1 MLSRERA
8 RKEES
13 WSQLEKMQ
21 DKKQEIMGVIT
32 GRVKGGFAVD
42 INGAV
47 AFLPGSQ
54 VDLKPIKDISPLL
67 NKSQPMVILK
77 MDKLRGNIVV
87 SRRALLEE
95 SRKADRSK
103 LLSDISEGDK
113 LKGNVKNITDYG
125 VFVDLGG
132 LDGLVH
138 VTDLSWE
145 RVNHPSEM
153 FKIGQEIE
161 VIVTKYDTENNRI
174 SLGIKQLTNDPWHD
188 VEEKYKVGNKIK
200 SKITSIADYGAFMEL
215 AKGVE
220 GLIHTSEMSWVNKNV
235 NPNSIL
241 EVGKEVEVLILE
253 VDNSKRRISL
263 GLKQCT
269 KNPWEDF
276 SKGRNSG
283 DIIEGIIKNI
293 TDFGL
298 FVELTSELDGLI
310 HLSDLSWEDNGENEI
325 KKYKVGDKV
334 KFKILEIDVNKERV
348 SLGIKQLLENKNKP
362 DKLVN
367 KIVTGII
374 EKIETEKI
382 FVKFND
388 DEKGFIKKSNL
399 AKIKTEQNTSRFA
412 EGEKIDAKIVRK
424 NKKEG
429 SYELSIKDLEIEE
442 EKEALKEYGS
452 SSSGASI
459 GDIIGA
465 ALEEGKLRAPKIK
478 MKRNDILEK
487 YLSRKR
493 SIIKR
498 FSISIIL
505 IIVISSLY
513 LLSSKNIVYIA
524 SVSVEGIINNPKKI
538 LNDLEDIGKS
548 TKVKALLVNINSPG
562 GTFVS
567 SKELYDKIKE
577 ISKKMPVV
585 TYMREMATSGGYLVA
600 LGSQKDLVTL
610 AQSPVLLVSFFKQLK
625 LQSYLKK

>member
-1 MLSRERA
+1 MVENFSEMLESSLSDFRYKEGEIIKGTVLSIINDTVVVDVGLKSEGRIPLKEFHSPGEDHNVKIGDEFDVYLEKLENKEGEALLSRERA

-54 VDLKPIKDISPLL
+54 VDLKPVKDISPLL

-153 FKIGQEIE
+153 FQIGQEIE
-161 VIVTKYDTENNRI
+161 VMVTKYDTENNRI
-174 SLGIKQLTNDPWHD
+174 SLGIKQLTDDPWHN
-188 VEEKYKVGNKIK
+188 VEEQYKVGNKIK

-215 AKGVE
+215 SKGVE

-241 EVGKEVEVLILE
+241 EVGQEVEVLILE

-269 KNPWEDF
+269 ENPWEDF
-276 SKGRNSG
+276 AKGKKSG
-283 DIIEGIIKNI
+283 DIVEGKIKNI

-298 FVELTSELDGLI
+298 FVELTKELDGLI

-325 KKYKVGDKV
+325 KKYNVGDNV

-348 SLGIKQLLENKNKP
+348 SLGIKQLSANKGNS
-362 DKLVN
+362 DKFIN
-367 KIVTGII
+367 KIVTSII
-374 EKIETEKI
+374 EKIEIEKML
-382 FVKFND
+382 VKFDEN
-388 DEKGFIKKSNL
+388 EKGFIKKSNL
-399 AKIKTEQNTSRFA
+399 AKVKTEQNTSRFA
-412 EGEKIDAKIVRK
+412 EGEKIDAKVLRK

-429 SYELSIKDLEIEE
+429 IYELSIKDLEIEE

-465 ALEEGKLRAPKIK
+465 ALEEGKT
-478 MKRNDILEK
+478 
-487 YLSRKR
+487 
-493 SIIKR
+493 
-498 FSISIIL
+498 
-505 IIVISSLY
+505 
-513 LLSSKNIVYIA
+513 
-524 SVSVEGIINNPKKI
+524 
-538 LNDLEDIGKS
+538 KS
-548 TKVKALLVNINSPG
+548 TK
-562 GTFVS
+562 
-567 SKELYDKIKE
+567 DKDE
-577 ISKKMPVV
+577 KK
-585 TYMREMATSGGYLVA
+585 
-600 LGSQKDLVTL
+600 
-610 AQSPVLLVSFFKQLK
+610 
-625 LQSYLKK
+625 

>member
-1 MLSRERA
+1 MVENFSEMLESSLSDFRYKEGEIIKGTVLSIVNDTVVVDVGLKSEGRIPLKEFHSPGEDHNVKIGDEFDVYLEKLENKEGEALLSRERA

-21 DKKQEIMGVIT
+21 DTKQEIMGVIT

-54 VDLKPIKDISPLL
+54 VDLKPVKDISPLL

-153 FKIGQEIE
+153 FQIGQEIE
-161 VIVTKYDTENNRI
+161 VMVTKYDTENNRI
-174 SLGIKQLTNDPWHD
+174 SLGIKQLTDDPWHN
-188 VEEKYKVGNKIK
+188 VEEQYKVGNKIK

-215 AKGVE
+215 SKGVE
-220 GLIHTSEMSWVNKNV
+220 GLIHTSEMSWVNKNI

-241 EVGKEVEVLILE
+241 EVGQEVEVLILE

-269 KNPWEDF
+269 ENPWEDF
-276 SKGRNSG
+276 AKGKKSG
-283 DIIEGIIKNI
+283 DIVEGKIKNI

-298 FVELTSELDGLI
+298 FVELTKELDGLI

-325 KKYKVGDKV
+325 KKYNVGDNV

-348 SLGIKQLLENKNKP
+348 SLGIKQLSENKGNS
-362 DKLVN
+362 DKFIN
-367 KIVTGII
+367 KIVTSII
-374 EKIETEKI
+374 EKIEVEKML
-382 FVKFND
+382 VKFDEN
-388 DEKGFIKKSNL
+388 EKGFIKKSNL
-399 AKIKTEQNTSRFA
+399 AKVKTEQNTSRFA
-412 EGEKIDAKIVRK
+412 EGEKIDAKVLRK

-429 SYELSIKDLEIEE
+429 IYELSIKDLEIEE

-465 ALEEGKLRAPKIK
+465 ALEEGKT
-478 MKRNDILEK
+478 
-487 YLSRKR
+487 
-493 SIIKR
+493 
-498 FSISIIL
+498 
-505 IIVISSLY
+505 
-513 LLSSKNIVYIA
+513 
-524 SVSVEGIINNPKKI
+524 
-538 LNDLEDIGKS
+538 KS
-548 TKVKALLVNINSPG
+548 TK
-562 GTFVS
+562 
-567 SKELYDKIKE
+567 DKDE
-577 ISKKMPVV
+577 KK
-585 TYMREMATSGGYLVA
+585 
-600 LGSQKDLVTL
+600 
-610 AQSPVLLVSFFKQLK
+610 
-625 LQSYLKK
+625 

>member
-1 MLSRERA
+1 MVENFSEMLESSLSDFRYKEGEIIKGTVLSIVNDTVVVDVGLKSEGRIPLREFHSPGEDHNVKIGDEFDVYLEKLENKEGEALLSRERA

-21 DKKQEIMGVIT
+21 DTKQEIMGVIT

-54 VDLKPIKDISPLL
+54 VDLKPVKDISPLL

-153 FKIGQEIE
+153 FQIGQEIE
-161 VIVTKYDTENNRI
+161 VMVTKYDTENNRI
-174 SLGIKQLTNDPWHD
+174 SLGIKQLTDDPWHN
-188 VEEKYKVGNKIK
+188 VEEQYKVGNKIK

-215 AKGVE
+215 SKGVE

-269 KNPWEDF
+269 ENPWEDF
-276 SKGRNSG
+276 AKGKKSG
-283 DIIEGIIKNI
+283 DIVEGKIKNI

-298 FVELTSELDGLI
+298 FVELTKELDGLI

-325 KKYKVGDKV
+325 KKYNVGDNV

-348 SLGIKQLLENKNKP
+348 SLGIKQLSANKGNS
-362 DKLVN
+362 DKFIN
-367 KIVTGII
+367 KIVTSII
-374 EKIETEKI
+374 EKIEIEKML
-382 FVKFND
+382 VKFDEN
-388 DEKGFIKKSNL
+388 EKGFIKKSNL
-399 AKIKTEQNTSRFA
+399 AKVKTEQNTSRFA
-412 EGEKIDAKIVRK
+412 EGEKIDAKVLRK

-429 SYELSIKDLEIEE
+429 IYELSIKDLEIEE

-465 ALEEGKLRAPKIK
+465 ALEEGKT
-478 MKRNDILEK
+478 
-487 YLSRKR
+487 
-493 SIIKR
+493 
-498 FSISIIL
+498 
-505 IIVISSLY
+505 
-513 LLSSKNIVYIA
+513 
-524 SVSVEGIINNPKKI
+524 
-538 LNDLEDIGKS
+538 KS
-548 TKVKALLVNINSPG
+548 TK
-562 GTFVS
+562 
-567 SKELYDKIKE
+567 DKDE
-577 ISKKMPVV
+577 KK
-585 TYMREMATSGGYLVA
+585 
-600 LGSQKDLVTL
+600 
-610 AQSPVLLVSFFKQLK
+610 
-625 LQSYLKK
+625 

>member
-1 MLSRERA
+1 MVENFSEMLESSLSDFRYKEGEIIKGTVLSIVNDTVVVDVGLKSEGRIPLKEFHSPGEDHNVKIGDEFDVYLEKLENKEGEALLSRERA

-54 VDLKPIKDISPLL
+54 VDLKPVKDISPLL

-153 FKIGQEIE
+153 FQIGQEIE
-161 VIVTKYDTENNRI
+161 VMVTKYDTENNRI
-174 SLGIKQLTNDPWHD
+174 SLGIKQLTDDPWHN
-188 VEEKYKVGNKIK
+188 VEEQYKVGNKIK

-215 AKGVE
+215 SKGVE

-241 EVGKEVEVLILE
+241 EVGQEVEVLILE

-269 KNPWEDF
+269 ENPWEDF
-276 SKGRNSG
+276 AKGKKSG
-283 DIIEGIIKNI
+283 DIVEGKIKNI

-298 FVELTSELDGLI
+298 FVELTEELDGLI

-325 KKYKVGDKV
+325 KKYNVGDNV

-348 SLGIKQLLENKNKP
+348 SLGIKQLSANKGNS
-362 DKLVN
+362 DKFIN
-367 KIVTGII
+367 KIVTSII
-374 EKIETEKI
+374 EKIEIEKML
-382 FVKFND
+382 VKFDEN
-388 DEKGFIKKSNL
+388 EKGFIKKSNL
-399 AKIKTEQNTSRFA
+399 AKVKTEQNTSRFA
-412 EGEKIDAKIVRK
+412 EGEKIDAKVLRK

-429 SYELSIKDLEIEE
+429 IYELSIKDLEIEE

-465 ALEEGKLRAPKIK
+465 ALEEGKT
-478 MKRNDILEK
+478 
-487 YLSRKR
+487 
-493 SIIKR
+493 
-498 FSISIIL
+498 
-505 IIVISSLY
+505 
-513 LLSSKNIVYIA
+513 
-524 SVSVEGIINNPKKI
+524 
-538 LNDLEDIGKS
+538 KS
-548 TKVKALLVNINSPG
+548 TK
-562 GTFVS
+562 
-567 SKELYDKIKE
+567 DKDE
-577 ISKKMPVV
+577 KK
-585 TYMREMATSGGYLVA
+585 
-600 LGSQKDLVTL
+600 
-610 AQSPVLLVSFFKQLK
+610 
-625 LQSYLKK
+625 

>member
-1 MLSRERA
+1 MVENFSEMLESSLSDFRYKEGEIIKGTVLSIVNDTVVVDVGLKSEGRIPLKEFHSPGEDHNVKIGDEFDVYLEKLENKEGEALLSRERA

-54 VDLKPIKDISPLL
+54 VDLKPVKDISPLL

-153 FKIGQEIE
+153 FQIGQEIE
-161 VIVTKYDTENNRI
+161 VMVTKYDTENNRI
-174 SLGIKQLTNDPWHD
+174 SLGIKQLTDDPWHN
-188 VEEKYKVGNKIK
+188 VEEHYKVGNKVK

-215 AKGVE
+215 SKGVE

-241 EVGKEVEVLILE
+241 EVGQEVEVLILE

-269 KNPWEDF
+269 ENPWEDF
-276 SKGRNSG
+276 AKGKKSG
-283 DIIEGIIKNI
+283 DIVEGKIKNI

-298 FVELTSELDGLI
+298 FVELTKELDGLI

-325 KKYKVGDKV
+325 KKYNVGDNV

-348 SLGIKQLLENKNKP
+348 SLGIKQLSENKGNS
-362 DKLVN
+362 DKFIN
-367 KIVTGII
+367 KIVTSII
-374 EKIETEKI
+374 EKIEVEKML
-382 FVKFND
+382 VKFDEN
-388 DEKGFIKKSNL
+388 EKGFIKKSNL
-399 AKIKTEQNTSRFA
+399 AKVKTEQNTSRFA
-412 EGEKIDAKIVRK
+412 EGEKIDAKVLRK

-429 SYELSIKDLEIEE
+429 IYELSIKDLEIEE

-465 ALEEGKLRAPKIK
+465 ALEEGKT
-478 MKRNDILEK
+478 
-487 YLSRKR
+487 
-493 SIIKR
+493 
-498 FSISIIL
+498 
-505 IIVISSLY
+505 
-513 LLSSKNIVYIA
+513 
-524 SVSVEGIINNPKKI
+524 
-538 LNDLEDIGKS
+538 KS
-548 TKVKALLVNINSPG
+548 TK
-562 GTFVS
+562 
-567 SKELYDKIKE
+567 DKDE
-577 ISKKMPVV
+577 KK
-585 TYMREMATSGGYLVA
+585 
-600 LGSQKDLVTL
+600 
-610 AQSPVLLVSFFKQLK
+610 
-625 LQSYLKK
+625 